1 MFIHDGLYPVMNLQ
15 LVLEGIGL
23 KSICKPNMEHSADVS
38 DIRFPVGQLP
48 KDFYNLPGTGV
59 QAGIPVVRIIHLL
72 AIVTH
77 FFVSFPFIR

>member
-1 MFIHDGLYPVMNLQ
+1 MNLQ

-23 KSICKPNMEHSADVS
+23 KSICKPDMEHSADVS

-48 KDFYNLPGTGV
+48 KDLHDLPG
-59 QAGIPVVRIIHLL
+59 AGIQFGIPIVGIIDFL

-77 FFVSFPFIR
+77 FFVSFPFVR